1 MFLSLFAG
9 YRRANRASGGGQL
22 VFNFFLEG
30 PVLVTVNIKMF
41 MLALTFSSNFLAP
54 EKSSLTVP
62 FFHQDLQY
70 YCLAFSV
77 IIISLV
83 STGAFF
89 KSCLILC
96 IQVRCFVWTLWKD
109 NQSLTAN
116 CRTKSSR
123 LLIAS
128 TLPATVFLVKYFAC
142 QKNIISEF
150 KREYCYHHSL
160 WMTGSFAACLA
171 KVTLPVTACFPMHRF
186 ADSPL
191 ANILSFTYKT
201 KQALHIS
208 QFFFQ
213 SWHKKVWYTCI
224 YLAVKAIDQ
233 AKEVQ

>member
-1 MFLSLFAG
+1 MFLSLLAG
-9 YRRANRASGGGQL
+9 YRRANRASGGGQSL
-22 VFNFFLEG
+22 FIFFVEG

-41 MLALTFSSNFLAP
+41 MLALTFLSNFLFP

-77 IIISLV
+77 IIIVLV
-83 STGAFF
+83 SRGSFF
-89 KSCLILC
+89 LILC
-96 IQVRCFVWTLWKD
+96 IHVRCFVWTLWKD

-142 QKNIISEF
+142 HKNIIREF

-160 WMTGSFAACLA
+160 WMTRLICSLSCESHFVSDRLFPYASFCW
-171 KVTLPVTACFPMHRF
+171 LP
-186 ADSPL
+186 
-191 ANILSFTYKT
+191 
-201 KQALHIS
+201 
-208 QFFFQ
+208 
-213 SWHKKVWYTCI
+213 TC
-224 YLAVKAIDQ
+224 
-233 AKEVQ
+233 

>member
-1 MFLSLFAG
+1 MFLSLLAG
-9 YRRANRASGGGQL
+9 YRRANRASGGDQSLFIFL
-22 VFNFFLEG
+22 VEG

-41 MLALTFSSNFLAP
+41 MLALTFLSNFLFP

-77 IIISLV
+77 IIIVLV
-83 STGAFF
+83 SRGSFF
-89 KSCLILC
+89 LILC
-96 IQVRCFVWTLWKD
+96 IHVRCFVWTLWKD

-171 KVTLPVTACFPMHRF
+171 KVTLSVTACFPMHRF

-191 ANILSFTYKT
+191 ANILSSSFIYKK

-208 QFFFQ
+208 LFFF
-213 SWHKKVWYTCI
+213 
-224 YLAVKAIDQ
+224 
-233 AKEVQ
+233 